1 MSLQQ
6 RTFDACSCNA
16 SHLRFKKL
24 HMGNGHPPP
33 RLLRQK
39 LFIIRE
45 HLNLTQTLIKDSL
58 GLSTAARISDYE
70 NGRRKPSLIVTLG
83 YCYLAKVPM
92 SSLLDDEIDLTAFSK
107 QLNSFD
113 YKALPNTRNRSTKN
127 PVSHVRIKAPRYA
140 VQGPLTLGRHHQ
152 QIRATIQ
159 GTRQIAGSVDISPSG
174 RGKAFISNLHV
185 NQQHRRRG
193 VATKLIDAV
202 TTTARRQ
209 GFNTARLEARPSDK
223 SITLQ
228 ALVALY
234 RRQGF
239 KSIGKNRRGSLLMER
254 TL

>member
-1 MSLQQ
+1 
-6 RTFDACSCNA
+6 
-16 SHLRFKKL
+16 
-24 HMGNGHPPP
+24 MGNRYPPP

-45 HLNLTQTLIKDSL
+45 HLQLTQTAIKDSL
-58 GLSTAARISDYE
+58 GLSTAARISEYE
-70 NGRRKPSLIVTLG
+70 NGKRKPPLMVTLG

-92 SSLLDDEIDLTAFSK
+92 SSLLEDEIDLTAFSK

-113 YKALPNTRNRSTKN
+113 YKALQNTCTRPNKTPISRRQPNN
-127 PVSHVRIKAPRYA
+127 PVSHVQIKAPRYA
-140 VQGPLTLGRHHQ
+140 VQDPLTLGRHYQ
-152 QIRATIQ
+152 QIRATIK
-159 GTRQIAGSVDISPSG
+159 GTPRIAGSVDISPSG

-193 VATKLIDAV
+193 IAVKLIDAV
-202 TTTARRQ
+202 ITTARRQ
-209 GFNTARLEARPSDK
+209 GFDTARLEARPFDN

-239 KSIGKNRRGSLLMER
+239 KGIGKNRRGSLLMER
-254 TL
+254 RL